1 MALAACEP
9 EAPVTP
15 ALELTVSIDALSVP
29 ATDATG
35 SFTVTCNQQW
45 TASAD
50 AEWVK
55 FSPEFGVASDK
66 AVTVSVT
73 AEDNPANKE
82 RSAKISVKA
91 GEETKT
97 VTVTQAA
104 NEAAVEEEG
113 DQNGEENGDENGDQS
128 GDENG
133 DQPDDENGDQPGD
146 ENGDQPDGEMPQ
158 IPAEYVSE
166 TLWEGSQDLTWDAG
180 LQALAYGAYNWA
192 QRKPGEYLKIYITAT
207 DPAAEWMLGV
217 LYAAEN
223 VWNKFSNLPDSYY
236 QPEGGIVVIEL
247 TEEMISLLSSP
258 NQGLILHGQNITVT
272 KIEAYYKEGSN
283 DVQVS
288 DNILVNGDFENGA
301 EGWMGWDWC
310 DYTYDSDEGH
320 EGGSSIVLT
329 LGTSANLWDMQ
340 IKQSGFTIAPGTYAY
355 EFYAKT
361 DKAPHTVQLFAQ
373 EDVNYKGAYGS
384 NHNLTT
390 EWARYSGQIVFTAGE
405 IEGVQVDE
413 LNSIGIQFGQ
423 AGSENAKIW
432 FDDVKFAPVN

>member
-1 MALAACEP
+1 MTVAACEP

-15 ALELTVSIDALSVP
+15 ALELNVSAEAISVP
-29 ATDATG
+29 ATEAVGT
-35 SFTVTCNQQW
+35 FTVTCNQQW
-45 TASAD
+45 TVSAD
-50 AEWVK
+50 AEWITL
-55 FSPEFGVASDK
+55 SPEFGVASDK
-66 AVTVSVT
+66 AITVTVT
-73 AEDNPANKE
+73 AEDNPANAE

-113 DQNGEENGDENGDQS
+113 EKNEEENGEENGEENEGENGED
-128 GDENG
+128 
-133 DQPDDENGDQPGD
+133 NGDQPGD
-146 ENGDQPDGEMPQ
+146 ESGDQPDGGMPQ
-158 IPAEYVSE
+158 IPAGYVSE
-166 TLWEGSQDLTWDAG
+166 ILWEGSQDLTWDAG

-192 QRKPGEYLKIYITAT
+192 QRKPGEYLKIYMDPT
-207 DPAAEWMLGV
+207 DPSAEWMLGV
-217 LYAAEN
+217 LYAN
-223 VWNKFSNLPDSYY
+223 DSGWNKFSNLPDSYY

-247 TEEMISLLSSP
+247 TAEMISLLASP
-258 NQGLILHGQNITVT
+258 NQGLVLHGANITVT
-272 KIEAYYKEGSN
+272 KIEVYYSEGSH

-288 DNILVNGDFENGA
+288 DNLLVNGDFENGA
-301 EGWMGWDWC
+301 DGWMGWDWC

-329 LGTSANLWDMQ
+329 LGTSENLWDMQ
-340 IKQSGFTIAPGTYAY
+340 IKQSGFNIAPGTYAY

-432 FDDVKFAPVN
+432 FDDIKFAPVN